1 MKKHFEIDFWQ
12 NDTYLE
18 TCLYDFSQSQ
28 AILRFIDGLDQ
39 YSMLEIWCL
48 NDSLNNSCLGSLQFH
63 FDKKSQLIT
72 VYSQENTGFMTNNL
86 TKQQAQ
92 EILEYWLPNQ
102 QKSPNYDWEFSDW
115 ESKEKK
121 VPL

>member
-18 TCLYDFSQSQ
+18 TCLYYFSQSQ

-48 NDSLNNSCLGSLQFH
+48 ENNSCLGSLQFH